1 MNQPLIYVVDDDAS
15 ARKGIGRLLAANDY
29 RVETFNNANAFL
41 ANDLNES
48 AACLVLDVAMPEI
61 SGLDLQGRL
70 HEKGCLL
77 PIIFITGH
85 GDVPSSVR
93 AMKGGAIDFLLKPFE
108 GKDLLDAVERAI
120 ARGREREAEEAER
133 ADVLNRWQTLT
144 SRERDVFTHIVA
156 GDLNKQ
162 VAYQFGISEKTIKI
176 HRAHVME
183 KMGAQSFAELVRMA
197 EKLRSGSNPVAA
209 FEAAR
214 AAAASARSEA

>member
-1 MNQPLIYVVDDDAS
+1 MNQPLIYVVDDDSS
-15 ARKGIGRLLAANDY
+15 ARKGVGRLLAANDY
-29 RVETFNNANAFL
+29 RVETFANAVDFL
-41 ANDLNES
+41 AHEIDPG
-48 AACLVLDVAMPEI
+48 AACLVLDVAMPQI
-61 SGLDLQGRL
+61 GGLDLQKRL
-70 HEKGCLL
+70 NERRCSL

-93 AMKGGAIDFLLKPFE
+93 AMKDGAVDFLLKPFD
-108 GKDLLDAVERAI
+108 GKDLLEAVERAI
-120 ARGREREAEEAER
+120 GRRRESEAEEAER
-133 ADVLNRWQTLT
+133 ADVLSRWQTLT

>member
-1 MNQPLIYVVDDDAS
+1 MSQPLIYVVDDDSS
-15 ARKGIGRLLAANDY
+15 ARKGVGRLLAANDY
-29 RVETFNNANAFL
+29 RVETFNNANEFL
-41 ANDLNES
+41 ANELNPV
-48 AACLVLDVAMPEI
+48 AGCLVLDVAMPGI
-61 SGLDLQGRL
+61 SGLELQNRL
-70 HEKGCLL
+70 QEKGCPL

-93 AMKGGAIDFLLKPFE
+93 AMKGGAVDYLLKPFDGAE
-108 GKDLLDAVERAI
+108 LLAAVERAI
-120 ARGREREAEEAER
+120 ARRREREAEEADR
-133 ADVLNRWQTLT
+133 ADVRNRWETLT

-197 EKLRSGSNPVAA
+197 EKLRSGSRPVAA
-209 FEAAR
+209 FDAAQ
-214 AAAASARSEA
+214 AAVASARDDA

>member
-1 MNQPLIYVVDDDAS
+1 MTQPLIYIVDDDSS
-15 ARKGIGRLLAANDY
+15 ARKGVGRLLAANDY
-29 RVETFNNANAFL
+29 RVETFNSANEFL
-41 ANDLNES
+41 ANEVNPA
-48 AACLVLDVAMPEI
+48 AACLVLDVAMPGI
-61 SGLDLQGRL
+61 GGLDLQNRL
-70 HEKGCLL
+70 SEKGCML

-93 AMKGGAIDFLLKPFE
+93 AMKGGAVDFLLKPFD

-120 ARGREREAEEAER
+120 ARRQEHEAEEAER
-133 ADVLNRWQTLT
+133 ADVLSRWATLT

-209 FEAAR
+209 FDDARAALEAAR
-214 AAAASARSEA
+214 SDA